1 MRKIHV
7 INLEKMGGVE
17 RLFLQYI
24 HDITAGQDRIFCIS
38 NNIGPEIAQHL
49 KGRHITFVNRIIN
62 SCPVKFPPFLRKYAL
77 QTRTWLANADVIIV
91 WDLVPVF
98 AARPSRGKMIYYDHG
113 CSWRYPHNKK
123 TSGFFASLSG
133 YISASYASQRVM
145 TLRFNLPCPSR
156 VLTNRIT
163 PPDNIF
169 TGDKPLSAPL
179 RLGVAARLVGLK
191 GISVAL
197 LTLKNLLDRGTNV
210 TLDIVGKGPDEQQ
223 FKALAEKSGI
233 ADRVNFLGFH
243 DDLSHFFNNIHIYLS
258 TPVTEPF
265 GLSCLEA
272 LFYGVP
278 VIYPLI
284 DGQPEVVKNGYC
296 GIGITPDVTPE
307 DHFRLC
313 GVNVNFP
320 HDVYYPQQDALL
332 PPRLLSPEKCADA
345 VLYIVNNDYEL
356 FRQHAFE
363 HVKAHF
369 DATTFVSDFNS
380 TISELVDA

>member
-1 MRKIHV
+1 
-7 INLEKMGGVE
+7 
-17 RLFLQYI
+17 
-24 HDITAGQDRIFCIS
+24 
-38 NNIGPEIAQHL
+38 
-49 KGRHITFVNRIIN
+49 
-62 SCPVKFPPFLRKYAL
+62 
-77 QTRTWLANADVIIV
+77 
-91 WDLVPVF
+91 
-98 AARPSRGKMIYYDHG
+98 
-113 CSWRYPHNKK
+113 
-123 TSGFFASLSG
+123 
-133 YISASYASQRVM
+133 
-145 TLRFNLPCPSR
+145 
-156 VLTNRIT
+156 
-163 PPDNIF
+163 
-169 TGDKPLSAPL
+169 
-179 RLGVAARLVGLK
+179 VGLK

-320 HDVYYPQQDALL
+320 TMFIIRSKTRYFPA
-332 PPRLLSPEKCADA
+332 A
-345 VLYIVNNDYEL
+345 VIAGKMRRRGAIHRE
-356 FRQHAFE
+356 
-363 HVKAHF
+363 
-369 DATTFVSDFNS
+369 
-380 TISELVDA
+380 

>member
-1 MRKIHV
+1 MRKLHI

-24 HDITAGQDRIFCIS
+24 HDVTASQDRIFCIS
-38 NNIGPEIAQHL
+38 NQIDPEIARHL
-49 KGRHITFVNRIIN
+49 TGRHITFVNRLVN
-62 SCPVKFPPFLRKYAL
+62 RFPLKFPPFLRKYAL
-77 QTRTWLANADVIIV
+77 QTKVWQANPETIIV

-98 AARPSRGKMIYYDHG
+98 SGPPSRGKVIYYDHG

-123 TSGFFASLSG
+123 TLNFFRLLSG
-133 YISASYASQRVM
+133 YISASYASHRVM
-145 TLRFNLPCPSR
+145 ALRFHLPCPAKI
-156 VLTNRIT
+156 LTNRII
-163 PPDNIF
+163 PPTNIF
-169 TGDKPLSAPL
+169 TGDKPLTSPL

-197 LTLKNLLDRGTNV
+197 LTLKNLLDRGV
-210 TLDIVGKGPDEQQ
+210 DVILDIAGKGPDESQ
-223 FKALAEKSGI
+223 FRALTERLGI
-233 ADRVNFLGFH
+233 GDRVNFLGFQ
-243 DDLSHFFNNIHIYLS
+243 DDLSHFFNQIHIYLS

-296 GIGITPDVTPE
+296 GIGITPDITPE
-307 DHFRLC
+307 VHFAQC

-320 HDVYYPQQDALL
+320 YDVYFPEKDALL
-332 PPRLLSPEKCADA
+332 PPRLLSPEKCAEA
-345 VLYIVNNDYEL
+345 VLNIINNDYNT
-356 FRQHAFE
+356 FRQNAFDY
-363 HVKAHF
+363 VKNNF
-369 DATTFVSDFNS
+369 DATTFVSHFHS
-380 TISELVDA
+380 TISEIVNV